1 LRTSHIAGSTPDFA
15 MNADNLFPVAD
26 WLGARSRWIARDRS
40 TVLAGSLL
48 LAIAIPCLLAPLF
61 APYDPSVQPD
71 IIKLQSVAPSWLHP
85 FGTDQESRDILSRV
99 MFGGRLSLT
108 VAIFATLV
116 SVTLGTAYGAI
127 AGYTDGLGSTI
138 LLRLLDALLSIPRL
152 LLLIAIFAA
161 WRDAPM
167 PAFVFI
173 IGLTGWYGLARLVR
187 GQVLALKAQD
197 FVQSAYALGATR
209 TRIFFRHILPNVVS
223 PVVVA
228 ATLGIG
234 HVIVLEAGLS
244 YLGIGVAPPTPSWG
258 NIIQEGM
265 QEGIG
270 AVATHWWI
278 WFFPGIALV
287 LTVMA
292 FNVLGDALLRAL
304 QPRQSVI
311 E

>member
-1 LRTSHIAGSTPDFA
+1 
-15 MNADNLFPVAD
+15 MNADTPFPIGD
-26 WLGARSRWIARDRS
+26 WITSRTRWFSRDRS
-40 TVLAGSLL
+40 AVFASVLL
-48 LAIAIPCLLAPLF
+48 LVIAIPCLLAPLV
-61 APYDPSVQPD
+61 APYDPSAQPD
-71 IIKLQSVAPSWLHP
+71 IIGLQSIAPSLQHP
-85 FGTDQESRDILSRV
+85 FGTDPFSRDVLSRV
-99 MFGGRLSLT
+99 IYGGRLSLT
-108 VAIFATLV
+108 VALFATLV
-116 SVTLGTAYGAI
+116 SVTLGTMYGAI
-127 AGYTDGLGSTI
+127 AGYTDGIGATVLQRI
-138 LLRLLDALLSIPRL
+138 LDALLSIPRL

-161 WRDAPM
+161 WRDAPL
-167 PAFVFI
+167 PIFI
-173 IGLTGWYGLARLVR
+173 LVLGLTGWYGLARLVR

-209 TRIFFRHILPNVVS
+209 TRIFVRHILPNVVS

-244 YLGIGVAPPTPSWG
+244 YLGIGVRQPTPSWG
-258 NIIQEGM
+258 NIIQDGSD
-265 QEGIG
+265 QI
-270 AVATHWWI
+270 AAHWWI
-278 WFFPGIALV
+278 SFFPGMAIV

>member
-1 LRTSHIAGSTPDFA
+1 
-15 MNADNLFPVAD
+15 MNADNPFPVAD
-26 WLGARSRWIARDRS
+26 WLSTRSRWISRDRS
-40 TVLAGSLL
+40 AKFAGALL
-48 LAIAIPCLLAPLF
+48 LAIAIPCLLAPLV
-61 APYDPSVQPD
+61 APYDPSAQPD
-71 IIKLQSVAPSWLHP
+71 IIGLQSVAPSLQHP
-85 FGTDQESRDILSRV
+85 FGTDPFSRDVLSRV
-99 MFGGRLSLT
+99 IYGGRLSLT

-116 SVTLGTAYGAI
+116 SVTLGTIYGAL
-127 AGYTDGLGSTI
+127 AGYTDGFVGTI
-138 LLRLLDALLSIPRL
+138 LQRILDALLSIPRL

-161 WRDAPM
+161 WRDAPL
-167 PAFVFI
+167 PVFVLVL
-173 IGLTGWYGLARLVR
+173 GLTGWYGLARLVR

-209 TRIFFRHILPNVVS
+209 TRIFVRHILPNVVS

-244 YLGIGVAPPTPSWG
+244 YLGIGVRQPNASWG
-258 NIIQEGM
+258 NIIQDGSD
-265 QEGIG
+265 QI
-270 AVATHWWI
+270 AAHWWI
-278 WFFPGIALV
+278 SFFPGIAIV

>member
-1 LRTSHIAGSTPDFA
+1 
-15 MNADNLFPVAD
+15 MNADNPLPIANWFA
-26 WLGARSRWIARDRS
+26 ARTRWFSRDRS
-40 TVLAGSLL
+40 AKFAGALL
-48 LAIAIPCLLAPLF
+48 LAIAIPCLLAPF
-61 APYDPSVQPD
+61 VAPYDPSAQPD
-71 IIKLQSVAPSWLHP
+71 IIGLQSVAPSLQHP
-85 FGTDQESRDILSRV
+85 FGTDPFSRDVLSRV
-99 MFGGRLSLT
+99 IYGGRLSLT
-108 VAIFATLV
+108 VALFATLV
-116 SVTLGTAYGAI
+116 SVTLGTLYGAI
-127 AGYTDGLGSTI
+127 AGYTDGIGATI
-138 LLRLLDALLSIPRL
+138 LQRILDALLSIPRL

-161 WRDAPM
+161 WRDAPL
-167 PAFVFI
+167 PVFVLVL
-173 IGLTGWYGLARLVR
+173 GLTGWYGLARLVR

-209 TRIFFRHILPNVVS
+209 TRIFVRHILPNVVS

-244 YLGIGVAPPTPSWG
+244 YLGIGVRQPTPSWG
-258 NIIQEGM
+258 NIIQDGSD
-265 QEGIG
+265 QI
-270 AVATHWWI
+270 AAHWWI
-278 WFFPGIALV
+278 SFFPGMAIV